1 VNEKEKKEKGRKGDV
16 NYLGMYK
23 ILSARTNPTV
33 TSKLLAGSR
42 NGKTNNMNPNTS
54 AT

>member
-1 VNEKEKKEKGRKGDV
+1 MKKT
-16 NYLGMYK
+16 YLGMYK
-23 ILSARTNPTV
+23 ILSAKTKPTV